1 MNHKVFAHKPIYNV
15 QHFLP
20 RRRKRPKPGSWFQ
33 SVVFGRSETEE
44 IVTHDHN
51 RVYPSTMPTAS
62 PTLTFLQEHILLID
76 FGKKNFDQ
84 EEVGE
89 LLAIMI
95 DDPMPMGRPETRL
108 ATGFAWEY
116 VELVIFK

>member
-1 MNHKVFAHKPIYNV
+1 
-15 QHFLP
+15 
-20 RRRKRPKPGSWFQ
+20 
-33 SVVFGRSETEE
+33 
-44 IVTHDHN
+44 
-51 RVYPSTMPTAS
+51 MPTAS

-108 ATGFAWEY
+108 ATGFA
-116 VELVIFK
+116 